1 MSKKEFWIRLPI
13 YALFLFVIPAVF
25 LIIRFNLFQKIS
37 ALNIGGWGIV
47 AILVVGLGFIK
58 MMKEVKKGLPFC
70 YLNQVITGLYKV
82 IIPLL
87 LLTFIIYFSKDSI
100 KHILQFLVVLIPSEF
115 VAILVNPIP
124 RWAYENKLE
133 EDGYKLKQILKS
145 AGLSKHEENKNQ

>member
-47 AILVVGLGFIK
+47 AILIVGLGFIK

>member
-100 KHILQFLVVLIPSEF
+100 KHILQFLLVLIPSEF